1 MNVLIT
7 GCAGFIGFH
16 LSQLLIKKKIKVLG
30 IDNINNYYSQKLK
43 NDRLNIL
50 KSHQS
55 LFKFYKINITN
66 SNSLKKIFKNNKVEV
81 VIHLAAQPGVRYS
94 IKNPKKYINTNING
108 FYNIIDLVR
117 DCKVKKFIYASSSS
131 VYGIS
136 NKFPL
141 KESTSNTDFPE
152 SIYAATKK
160 TNELI
165 ANVYSKIYQTKT
177 IGLRFF
183 TVYGEYDR
191 PDMAIYNFTNS
202 ILKRKKIDLYN
213 QGKNSRDFTYV
224 LDVVKLIYKL
234 VKSEKI
240 KNNYSIYNISNNKN
254 YNVEK
259 MINILEKNLGIKS
272 KKNLV
277 YKMQGDVIKTDG
289 DNKKLLKDLGIVFKY
304 TKLEEGLKKYIKWHK
319 RYYNE

>member
-1 MNVLIT
+1 M
-7 GCAGFIGFH
+7 
-16 LSQLLIKKKIKVLG
+16 
-30 IDNINNYYSQKLK
+30 
-43 NDRLNIL
+43 NIL
-50 KSHQS
+50 KSNKS
-55 LFKFYKINITN
+55 LFKFYKIDITD
-66 SNSLKKIFKNNKVEV
+66 SNSLKKIFNNNKFEV
-81 VIHLAAQPGVRYS
+81 LIHLAAQPGVRYS
-94 IKNPKKYINTNING
+94 INNPKKYISTNVNG

-117 DCKVKKFIYASSSS
+117 EYNVKKFIYASSSS

-141 KESTSNTDFPE
+141 KEFTSNTDSPE

-165 ANVYSKIYQTKT
+165 AHAYSKIYQIKT

-213 QGKNSRDFTYV
+213 KGKNSRDFTYV
-224 LDVVKLIYKL
+224 LDVVRLIYKL
-234 VKSEKI
+234 VKSKKI
-240 KNNYSIYNISNNKN
+240 KNYYNIYNISNNKN
-254 YNVEK
+254 HSVKK

-272 KKNLV
+272 RKNLV

-289 DNKKLLKDLGIVFKY
+289 DNKKLLKDLGIFFKY

>member
-16 LSQLLIKKKIKVLG
+16 LSQLLIKKKIRVLG
-30 IDNINNYYSQKLK
+30 IDNISNYYSQKLK

-50 KSHQS
+50 KSNKS
-55 LFKFYKINITN
+55 LFKFYKIDITD
-66 SNSLKKIFKNNKVEV
+66 SNSLKKIFNNNKFEV
-81 VIHLAAQPGVRYS
+81 LIHLAAQPGVRYS
-94 IKNPKKYINTNING
+94 INNPKKYISTNVNG

-117 DCKVKKFIYASSSS
+117 EYNVKKFIYASSSS

-141 KESTSNTDFPE
+141 KEFTSNTDSPE

-165 ANVYSKIYQTKT
+165 AHAYSKIYQIKT

-213 QGKNSRDFTYV
+213 KGKNSRDFTYV
-224 LDVVKLIYKL
+224 LDVVRLIYKL
-234 VKSEKI
+234 VKSKKI
-240 KNNYSIYNISNNKN
+240 KNYYNIYNISNNKN
-254 YNVEK
+254 HSVKK
-259 MINILEKNLGIKS
+259 MISILEKTLGIKS
-272 KKNLV
+272 RKNLV
-277 YKMQGDVIKTDG
+277 YKMQGDVIKTA
-289 DNKKLLKDLGIVFKY
+289 
-304 TKLEEGLKKYIKWHK
+304 
-319 RYYNE
+319 